1 MELIPVPNSDFL
13 QRITEISN
21 ERKNDVPHNLS
32 FVEVRAKSYACKLLS

>member
-1 MELIPVPNSDFL
+1 MELIPVLNSDFL

-21 ERKNDVPHNLS
+21 EHKNDVPHNL